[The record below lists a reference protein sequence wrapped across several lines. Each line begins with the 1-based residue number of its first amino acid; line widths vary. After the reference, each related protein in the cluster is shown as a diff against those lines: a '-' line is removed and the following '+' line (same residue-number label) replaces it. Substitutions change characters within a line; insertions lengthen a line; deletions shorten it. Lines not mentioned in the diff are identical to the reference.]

1 MKQASVTAEDRRD
14 EVWEQQGDRGEWSD
28 FSEEIR
34 ILVQQLIGRLAEQDG
49 APVSALE
56 DKVILDLEVDGVRC
70 VLVRRPQEAEKSDVV
85 LSPREREIARMVAK
99 GYPNKVIA
107 RVLEISSWTVSTHL
121 RRIFAKLGVS
131 SRAAMVAQLL
141 DERRLG
147 EGPPV
152 RLRVTAV

>member
-1 MKQASVTAEDRRD
+1 MKQASVAAEDRRGED
-14 EVWEQQGDRGEWSD
+14 WGAQGDREWND

-34 ILVQQLIGRLAEQDG
+34 VLVQQLIGRLAEQDG

-70 VLVRRPQEAEKSDVV
+70 VLVRRPQEAEKSDVA

-147 EGPPV
+147 DGP
-152 RLRVTAV
+152 R

>member
-1 MKQASVTAEDRRD
+1 MKQASVAAEDRRGED
-14 EVWEQQGDRGEWSD
+14 WGGRGDREWND

-34 ILVQQLIGRLAEQDG
+34 VLVQQLIGRLAVQDG
-49 APVSALE
+49 AAISALE
-56 DKVILDLEVDGVRC
+56 GKVILDLEVDGVRC
-70 VLVRRPQEAEKSDVV
+70 VLVRRPQEAEKSDVA

-141 DERRLG
+141 DDRRLG
-147 EGPPV
+147 EGP
-152 RLRVTAV
+152 R

>member
-1 MKQASVTAEDRRD
+1 MKQASVTAEDRRS
-14 EVWEQQGDRGEWSD
+14 GDRERESDREWND
-28 FSEEIR
+28 FSEELR
-34 ILVQQLIGRLAEQDG
+34 LLVQQLMGRIARRGG
-49 APVSALE
+49 APAADLE

-70 VLVRRPQEAEKSDVV
+70 MFMRRPQDPERSDVA

-131 SRAAMVAQLL
+131 SRAAMVAHLL
-141 DERRLG
+141 EEGPLG
-147 EGPPV
+147 EG
-152 RLRVTAV
+152 RR